1 MHDSDGIVRFSSS
14 LAPSFG
20 SFSTPNQRN
29 RAKPAATSAMAA
41 APLLPLPNWLARPA
55 NFGRVVGSTVG
66 VMDSVY
72 VALSGPLEGEVSLPL
87 AVPPVDAEPFPDGE
101 ADAEAVRVGL

>member
-1 MHDSDGIVRFSSS
+1 
-14 LAPSFG
+14 
-20 SFSTPNQRN
+20 
-29 RAKPAATSAMAA
+29 
-41 APLLPLPNWLARPA
+41 
-55 NFGRVVGSTVG
+55 
-66 VMDSVY
+66 MDSVY